1 MAFST
6 IQSIKNSKG
15 VARWLR
21 PRQRPKTQLQEA
33 IGAYLMISANQA
45 RVSASKFATDTSHL
59 ESAQS
64 LMLDALMALGM
75 AKTLLETAGL
85 SEQYTAVYSSI
96 ESATSATFTGIQ
108 HCESS
113 LPSESPTHF

>member
-1 MAFST
+1 
-6 IQSIKNSKG
+6 
-15 VARWLR
+15 
-21 PRQRPKTQLQEA
+21 
-33 IGAYLMISANQA
+33 MISANQA
-45 RVSASKFATDTSHL
+45 STSKFTSDTSHL

>member
-1 MAFST
+1 
-6 IQSIKNSKG
+6 
-15 VARWLR
+15 
-21 PRQRPKTQLQEA
+21 
-33 IGAYLMISANQA
+33 MISANQA
-45 RVSASKFATDTSHL
+45 RVSAKSDTAYL

-64 LMLDALMALGM
+64 LMLDAMSALGT
-75 AKTLLETAGL
+75 AKTLLEQTGL